1 LTDIANHWGAAF
13 IQGMVAKSIISGF
26 PDGTFKPDDSLTRAQ
41 YAAILAKAFNR
52 SYIREATNFRD
63 VASTFW
69 AKEAIAKANRMGFLA
84 GFPDGTFRPNDKL
97 TRVQALVGL
106 VNGLGLVGGNL
117 NNLGY
122 YGDRAQI
129 PSYAT
134 DEIATA
140 TEKQIVVNYPNLTQL
155 NPMREITRSE
165 VAALV
170 YQALVSQG
178 QASAINSSYIV
189 KETGVL
195 PSVFSDLE
203 GHWVE
208 AVVMVLY
215 NNGLIN
221 GFPDGTFKPD
231 GKMTR
236 AQYASLIAKAI
247 NPPPKRDGANFP
259 DVPPDFWGYAAIQKA
274 YKGEFLSGFPDYS
287 FRPNQ
292 NIQRVQVLLSLV
304 NGLGLSGGDL
314 SALDEFSDKDAIPDY
329 AKQAVAAAKVNGLL
343 MNSQKERKLEPN
355 RDATRAEV
363 AEMFYFALV
372 GAGIITEGGS

>member
-1 LTDIANHWGAAF
+1 
-13 IQGMVAKSIISGF
+13 MVQKSMITGF
-26 PDGTFKPDDSLTRAQ
+26 PDGTFKPDEGLTRAQ

-52 SYIREATNFRD
+52 SLIREATNFRD
-63 VASTFW
+63 VAATFW
-69 AKEAIAKANRMGFLA
+69 AKDAIAKANRMGFLS

-97 TRVQALVGL
+97 TRVQALVAL
-106 VNGLGLVGGNL
+106 INGLGLVGGNL

-122 YGDRAQI
+122 YRDRAQI

-155 NPMREITRSE
+155 NPMREITRAE
-165 VAALV
+165 VAAIV

-189 KETGVL
+189 KTTSIL
-195 PSVFSDLE
+195 PSLFSDVR
-203 GHWVE
+203 GHWAE
-208 AVVMVLY
+208 PFIMGLY
-215 NNGLIN
+215 NKGLIN
-221 GFPDGTFKPD
+221 GLPDGTFNPD
-231 GKMTR
+231 GLMTR
-236 AQYASLIAKAI
+236 VNYAALIAKAI
-247 NPPPKRDGANFP
+247 NPPEKRAGVNFP

-274 YKGEFLSGFPDYS
+274 YKAGFLSGFPDYS

-304 NGLGLSGGDL
+304 NGLGLSGGDA
-314 SALDEFSDKDAIPDY
+314 SALNKYTDKNSIPNY
-329 AKQAVAAAKVNGLL
+329 AQGIVATATVKSLVVNYPNKTEL
-343 MNSQKERKLEPN
+343 NPN

-363 AEMFYFALV
+363 AAMVCQALV
-372 GAGIITEGGS
+372 NSGILTAVNSNYIVSA

>member
-1 LTDIANHWGAAF
+1 ML
-13 IQGMVAKSIISGF
+13 AKSIITGF
-26 PDGTFKPDDSLTRAQ
+26 PDGTFKPNDSLTRAQ

-69 AKEAIAKANRMGFLA
+69 GKDAIAKANRMGFLS

-117 NNLGY
+117 NTLGY

-170 YQALVSQG
+170 YQSLVSQG

-189 KETGVL
+189 KQTGVL
-195 PSVFSDLE
+195 PSIFSDVKS
-203 GHWVE
+203 HWAE
-208 AVVMVLY
+208 PFVMGLY

-221 GFPDGTFKPD
+221 GFPDGTFQPD
-231 GKMTR
+231 GQMTR

-247 NPPPKRDGANFP
+247 NPPEKRAGANFP
-259 DVPPDFWGYAAIQKA
+259 DVPPNFWGYAAVQKS
-274 YKGEFLSGFPDYS
+274 YKAGFLSGFPDYS

-304 NGLGLSGGDL
+304 NGLGLSGGDA
-314 SALDEFSDKDAIPDY
+314 SALNKYNDKDAIPSY
-329 AKQAVAAAKVNGLL
+329 AENAVAIATVKGLVINYPNKSEL
-343 MNSQKERKLEPN
+343 DPN
-355 RDATRAEV
+355 RDATRGEV
-363 AEMFYFALV
+363 AAMVYQALV
-372 GAGIITEGGS
+372 NSGILTAVNSDYIISA